1 MIVNQLQVVEIQKR
15 YNWMRISKIEYDP
28 TKSVEQNAKKNG
40 VSIEG
45 IRYYI
50 KSMGID
56 RRYERKANIVEKIK
70 DYLKKNPDATKNEV
84 SKKLKLSINTVRQ
97 YWAVANGEEKLS
109 DLSRK
114 RLPKKTFD
122 ELDIH
127 PYVIWDILHSENFT
141 NEIIEP
147 FFDSDCPLSV
157 VMSKCGKTPIKPET
171 DILEDYKPKKK
182 CDVVSVLPYTD
193 DIHVVVKACLDIC
206 KNKVALLM
214 PMRFLSGTDSFKGI
228 IKKNPPVR
236 IYQNIGD
243 VCRAKSVKTPKYSQ
257 SKSSEYVWCVWEKG
271 HKGATEY
278 KWMENRQEPL
288 YSTKDFDE
296 VEILGGMKF
305 KPNEWHKYPLGK
317 CIQFHSKAEPEN
329 RVLSNH
335 EDCIINFKG
344 VEFYGVEQLFHALQ
358 FSESPEIIKGM
369 MRQNS
374 TLKSKSFCKEIGDLR
389 NWDARANCYRHI
401 ALCHF
406 YKYLSYKPYR
416 DRLRETYHHDLVECP
431 NGHDDQFGA
440 VQNLDT
446 NIFEGYNC
454 SGRTTMAVRDMMMKL
469 ENKAIEKET
478 KRKGRELSDEERE
491 AVYEALYARM
501 RQKMDDD
508 KTVIKESQKILEIIK
523 KYKIPKVKKIRPE
536 YEAPPTKDAETK
548 CLILDF
554 DNTLFDTSVD
564 DDLRKN
570 PKGGRNWDKIF
581 ATIPQYRLYDGWRE
595 VFDWAKEN
603 NIKIG
608 IISEA
613 KGELIEKTL
622 EHYNLHCDSVVG
634 GQQYYEKP
642 NPLLFDWFTYN
653 NLKINLS
660 KENIISIGS
669 TMIDEEMSRAA
680 NVRFVCA
687 VWDSKESEALKQRCK
702 TIESPLEIMELFN
715 D

>member
-1 MIVNQLQVVEIQKR
+1 
-15 YNWMRISKIEYDP
+15 MRISKIEYDP
-28 TKSVEQNAKKNG
+28 TKTVEQNAKKNG

-56 RRYERKANIVEKIK
+56 RRYERKTNIVEKIK

-84 SKKLKLSINTVRQ
+84 SEKLKLSINTVRQ

-127 PYVIWDILHSENFT
+127 PYVIWDILHAENFT

-157 VMSKCGKTPIKPET
+157 VMRKCGKTPIKPET

-193 DIHVVVKACLDIC
+193 DIHVVIKACLDIC

-416 DRLRETYHHDLVECP
+416 DRLRETYPHDLVECP

-469 ENKAIEKET
+469 ENKAVEKET
-478 KRKGRELSDEERE
+478 KRKGRELSVEEKE
-491 AVYEALYARM
+491 AVYEALYAQM
-501 RQKMDDD
+501 REKMDNDE
-508 KTVIKESQKILEIIK
+508 TVIKDTKKLFELFKKLKIS
-523 KYKIPKVKKIRPE
+523 KVRSRHPE
-536 YEAPPTKDAETK
+536 YEAPPAKDMETK

-554 DNTLFDTSVD
+554 DYTLFDTSAD
-564 DDLRKN
+564 DDVRKN
-570 PKGGRNWDKIF
+570 VKGERKWDKIY
-581 ATIPQYRLYDGWRE
+581 ATIPKYKLYKGWKE
-595 VFDWAKEN
+595 VFEWAKEN
-603 NIKIG
+603 GIKIG

-613 KGELIEKTL
+613 QRELIEKTL
-622 EHYNLHCDSVVG
+622 EYFELECDAIIG
-634 GQQYYEKP
+634 YRPYYEKP
-642 NPLLFDWFTYN
+642 NPALIDYAIQQLN
-653 NLKINLS
+653 VA
-660 KENIISIGS
+660 KENMVSIGG
-669 TMIDEEMSRAA
+669 TITHEVMSR
-680 NVRFVCA
+680 NGNIRFVGA
-687 VWDSKESEALKQRCK
+687 LWDSKEAKELKKRGE
-702 TIESPLEIMELFN
+702 TIDNPLEIMELF
-715 D
+715 

>member
-1 MIVNQLQVVEIQKR
+1 
-15 YNWMRISKIEYDP
+15 MRISKIEYDP
-28 TKSVEQNAKKNG
+28 TKTVEQNAKSNG

-50 KSMGID
+50 KTKGID

-84 SKKLKLSINTVRQ
+84 SEKLKLSINTVRQ
-97 YWAVANGEEKLS
+97 YWDVANGEEKLS
-109 DLSRK
+109 DISKK

-127 PYVIWDILHSENFT
+127 PYVIWDILHAEDFT
-141 NEIIEP
+141 YEIIEP
-147 FFDSDCPLSV
+147 FFNEDCPLNV
-157 VMSKCGKTPIKPET
+157 VMCKCGKTPIKPDA
-171 DILEDYKPKKK
+171 DILEDYKPNRK

-193 DIHVVVKACLDIC
+193 DIHVVIKACLNIC

-236 IYQNIGD
+236 IYQNISD
-243 VCRAKSVKTPKYSQ
+243 VCRAKAKDTPKYSQ
-257 SKSSEYVWCVWEKG
+257 SKSSEYVWCVWKKG
-271 HKGATEY
+271 HKGDTEF
-278 KWMENRQEPL
+278 KWMQNRQDPIYKTADL
-288 YSTKDFDE
+288 DE
-296 VEILGGMKF
+296 IEILGGLKF
-305 KPNEWHKYPLGK
+305 KPNEWHEYPLGK
-317 CIQFHSKAEPEN
+317 CVQFHSKAEPEN
-329 RVLSNH
+329 RVMSNH
-335 EDCIINFKG
+335 HDCIINFKG
-344 VEFYGVEQLFHALQ
+344 IEFYGVEQLFFALQ
-358 FSESPEIIKGM
+358 FKESPEIIKGIM
-369 MRQNS
+369 KQTS
-374 TLKSKSFCKEIGDLR
+374 PTKTKSYCKEIDNYR
-389 NWDARANCYRHI
+389 DWDADANCYRHI

-416 DRLRETYHHDLVECP
+416 DRLRETYPNDLVECP
-431 NGHDDQFGA
+431 NGHDDDYGA

-454 SGRTTMAVRDMMMKL
+454 SGRTTMAVRDMMIPL
-469 ENKAIEKET
+469 ENKAVEEET
-478 KRKGRELSDEERE
+478 RRKGRELSDEERE
-491 AVYEALYARM
+491 TLCEALYAQM
-501 RQKMDDD
+501 RQKMDNNE
-508 KTVIKESQKILEIIK
+508 TVIKDSQKILEIIEK
-523 KYKIPKVKKIRPE
+523 NKIPKTKKRRPE
-536 YEAPPTKDAETK
+536 FEAPPTKDMETK

-564 DDLRKN
+564 DEIRKN
-570 PKGGRNWDKIF
+570 AKGRRNWDKIF
-581 ATIPQYRLYDGWRE
+581 ASIPQYTLYDGWRE

-613 KGELIEKTL
+613 SGELIEKTL
-622 EHYNLHCDSVVG
+622 EQFDLNCDSVVG
-634 GQQYYEKP
+634 YQAYYEKP

-653 NLKINLS
+653 ALGINLS

-680 NVRFVCA
+680 NVRFVGA
-687 VWDSKESEALKQRCK
+687 VWDSKETEALKQRCK